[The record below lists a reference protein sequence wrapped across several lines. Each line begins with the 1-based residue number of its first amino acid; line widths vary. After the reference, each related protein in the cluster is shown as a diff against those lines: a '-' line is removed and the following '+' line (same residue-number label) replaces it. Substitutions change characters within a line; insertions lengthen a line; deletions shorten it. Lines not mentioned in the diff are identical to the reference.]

1 MLQLSRRHDLLA
13 LVAISATLLASAC
26 KDGGKK
32 EASRG
37 SEGGGG
43 GGGTAAGK
51 GGGTG
56 KAPATAPPRG
66 PEHVVYSLVDNR
78 LSAHLE
84 RNGGLL
90 VAGGS
95 NGFAKYVRFGNTETI
110 KKKTWELRQRE
121 GDVYVARLTGT
132 SGRVDVP
139 LTAAMVQ
146 GDPVIRL
153 RVHATDGGAISVR
166 VNDGGDIN
174 GQVEAGWSTVEIP
187 VPAGQLHEGE
197 NQLLFFVRKAGLTV
211 DWIQVGG
218 TAPGDHATRFYDGS
232 TKSLVL
238 PEGGAMAWYAF
249 VPDKGLLTGDVPD
262 AACKVAVHATA
273 ADGRSVDGTLTGLGS
288 AVDLAELAGKAV
300 RLELAAAGCPEASL
314 AKAALVVPGERPA
327 PQRGAPPKYVVM
339 LIMDS
344 LRADRVRPFQPD
356 ARPEVPTW
364 DKLAESS
371 AIFLQNYVQGNES
384 RVSHASLWSSLYPVK
399 HSMIGP
405 KDKLDLKWTTVDEV
419 AKSAGLFTAGAS
431 ANGYVDPGRWGF
443 GQKWDKFSN
452 HIHEALGLKAEDI
465 LDKGWKFVG
474 DKKEPWFL
482 YMGFVDTHVSWRA
495 KSPWIEKYDPGYT
508 GRFAQTFSGQDAAD
522 AATGKSKLTE
532 REKQHVRALYDS
544 NVSYQDD
551 ILRQLIEKLEA
562 AGIWD
567 QTMLIVTADHGDEQW
582 EDGRVGHGG
591 SNRDML
597 VHVPLLIHYPPMV
610 PAGKFTEGTEI
621 IDVVPTIAD
630 ALGVPTD
637 PEWQGQSL
645 IPLAEGVDGGYPR
658 LSFNS
663 MYETSHGGRIENWK
677 VRIKGGAS
685 TAAYDLDAD
694 PDEMKD
700 IWGTDDA
707 AIGARAVL
715 DPLWLLRAFNMEW
728 KKAVW
733 GNAANVTE
741 RFAADLGE

>member
-1 MLQLSRRHDLLA
+1 MTLQ
-13 LVAISATLLASAC
+13 
-26 KDGGKK
+26 
-32 EASRG
+32 
-37 SEGGGG
+37 
-43 GGGTAAGK
+43 
-51 GGGTG
+51 
-56 KAPATAPPRG
+56 P
-66 PEHVVYSLVDNR
+66 SL
-78 LSAHLE
+78 
-84 RNGGLL
+84 
-90 VAGGS
+90 
-95 NGFAKYVRFGNTETI
+95 
-110 KKKTWELRQRE
+110 
-121 GDVYVARLTGT
+121 
-132 SGRVDVP
+132 
-139 LTAAMVQ
+139 
-146 GDPVIRL
+146 
-153 RVHATDGGAISVR
+153 
-166 VNDGGDIN
+166 
-174 GQVEAGWSTVEIP
+174 
-187 VPAGQLHEGE
+187 
-197 NQLLFFVRKAGLTV
+197 
-211 DWIQVGG
+211 
-218 TAPGDHATRFYDGS
+218 
-232 TKSLVL
+232 
-238 PEGGAMAWYAF
+238 
-249 VPDKGLLTGDVPD
+249 
-262 AACKVAVHATA
+262 
-273 ADGRSVDGTLTGLGS
+273 
-288 AVDLAELAGKAV
+288 
-300 RLELAAAGCPEASL
+300 
-314 AKAALVVPGERPA
+314 
-327 PQRGAPPKYVVM
+327 
-339 LIMDS
+339 
-344 LRADRVRPFQPD
+344 QP
-356 ARPEVPTW
+356 
-364 DKLAESS
+364 
-371 AIFLQNYVQGNES
+371 
-384 RVSHASLWSSLYPVK
+384 
-399 HSMIGP
+399 
-405 KDKLDLKWTTVDEV
+405 TT
-419 AKSAGLFTAGAS
+419 LFTAGAS

-610 PAGKFTEGTEI
+610 PAGKFSEGTEI
-621 IDVVPTIAD
+621 IDIVPTIAD